1 MKCLEMDYIK
11 PCNFLDHFNFLNFIQ
26 LLNKAKE
33 DISMSKHVLE
43 IKVCCY
49 LL

>member
-1 MKCLEMDYIK
+1 MKYQEMDYIK
-11 PCNFLDHFNFLNFIQ
+11 PCNFLIIVDCIYILN
-26 LLNKAKE
+26 NAEE
-33 DISMSKHVLE
+33 DIRMPKHALQ